1 MTSAI
6 NPATISIT
14 FPIAGQDN
22 DSQGF
27 RNNFASI
34 ASNFTTA
41 QAEITA
47 LQSNTLLSADLA
59 TSTTPVV
66 NNLLGSTISNGL
78 YQQFSGTVY
87 NASGVGATASIDLAV
102 GAVQKFTLA
111 TNSTLTFRNWPAYAG
126 KSVFSKAIVIVAS
139 DGNGVWTPTFATQG
153 GQITY
158 DTNFPRIA
166 ATGVQGFSVGGEG
179 VASIVV
185 SPKGTG
191 YLSTTAVGFTGGS
204 PITGSTVPTATANYT
219 VVNASVNNIAPAS
232 LATSG
237 ASSNVGGN
245 TATLTFA
252 AQTITTTYPTGSTI
266 IVSGV
271 SPSGYNG
278 VWVVSACTATSVS
291 YACTQT
297 GSQTQS
303 GTIIAGRPGN
313 GYAIGDKVVL
323 NQNTS
328 VVLTVDTL
336 ATTFTGT
343 VTGSNATVNNVY
355 NFTNLVTG
363 MAVIG
368 QGIDSS
374 TTINTINPGNPGSIV
389 LSKTTLAGAT
399 GNIVITYSSTTGP
412 IGTFSTSDFPAGVL
426 TSPVIGL
433 RGVTSITGSGSGA
446 QVVLNCGVNEITV
459 TNPGDGYTTTPPSVT
474 LTGGGGSGA
483 NATATLATGTA
494 SRVQVVE
501 AWTVNGGTNV
511 YLRYLGQY

>member
-34 ASNFTTA
+34 AANFTTA
-41 QAEITA
+41 EGEITA
-47 LQSNTLLSADLA
+47 LQSNALLAADLA
-59 TSTTPVV
+59 TSTTPVT
-66 NNLLGSTISNGL
+66 NNLLGSIISNGL

-102 GAVQKFTLA
+102 GAVQKFTIA

-126 KSVFSKAIVIVAS
+126 KSVFSKAIVLVAS

-179 VASIVV
+179 IASVVV

-191 YLSTTAVGFTGGS
+191 YLSTTTVGFNGGA
-204 PITGSTVPTATANYT
+204 PITGYTTPTATANYT
-219 VVNASVNNIAPAS
+219 VVAANVNNIAPAT

-237 ASSNVGGN
+237 ASSDVSGT

-252 AQTITTTYPTGSTI
+252 AQAISLTYPVGSSI
-266 IVSGV
+266 IVTGV

-278 VWVVSACTATSVS
+278 VWVVTGCTTTSVS
-291 YACTQT
+291 FLCTQT

-313 GYAIGDKVVL
+313 GYAVGDQVVL

-328 VVLTVDTL
+328 VILTVNTL

-343 VTGSNATVNNVY
+343 VTGANNTVNNVY
-355 NFTNLVTG
+355 NFTNLVTS
-363 MAVIG
+363 MAVTG
-368 QGIDSS
+368 QGIDSN
-374 TTINTINPGNPGSIV
+374 TTILTINPGNPGSIV
-389 LSKTTLAGAT
+389 LSKNTLLGAT
-399 GNIVITYSSTTGP
+399 GNIVITYASTTGP
-412 IGTFSTSDFPAGVL
+412 IGTFSSSDFPAGVL
-426 TSPVIGL
+426 NTPIIGL
-433 RGVTSITGSGSGA
+433 RGVTALTGSGSGA
-446 QVVLNCGVNEITV
+446 QVVLNCGINAVTI
-459 TNPGDGYTTTPPSVT
+459 TNPGDGYTTTPPNVT

-483 NATATLATGTA
+483 NATATVATGTA
-494 SRVQVVE
+494 SRIQAVE